1 MPDLKLRPAVR
12 KAAPPSR
19 RLGLIGKRFNRLTI
33 REILPDG
40 LCRCDCE
47 CGTTGFETESYSVA
61 HNLTKSCGCWLA
73 QKVKDGCNLSHGESR
88 KGQWTPEYRAWV
100 NMITRCHNP
109 NATRYKDWGGRGIT
123 VCEEWRNNYE
133 AFLAHIGRKP
143 SPRHSID
150 RFPNNSGNY
159 EPGNVRWATPRE
171 QNLNQRPR
179 RRKCA

>member
-1 MPDLKLRPAVR
+1 
-12 KAAPPSR
+12 
-19 RLGLIGKRFNRLTI
+19 
-33 REILPDG
+33 
-40 LCRCDCE
+40 
-47 CGTTGFETESYSVA
+47 
-61 HNLTKSCGCWLA
+61 
-73 QKVKDGCNLSHGESR
+73 
-88 KGQWTPEYRAWV
+88 
-100 NMITRCHNP
+100 MITRCHNP